1 MKYHEYKKIPNKLRK
16 CRIARGIKPELAAEI
31 LGFKRTSKISSWETG
46 ATMPTL
52 VNAFKLAG
60 LYHVMVDE
68 LFFDLMHETRKEI
81 TAKANVVYSRRG
93 LEAHGQPTQGETPK
107 PFGETPVDK

>member
-1 MKYHEYKKIPNKLRK
+1 MQYSEYKKIPNKLRK
-16 CRIARGIKPELAAEI
+16 CRIAREIKPELAAEI

-46 ATMPTL
+46 ASMPTL

-81 TAKANVVYSRRG
+81 TAKAGEVYSRREI
-93 LEAHGQPTQGETPK
+93 EAHKQPTQVVIPKSFDETL
-107 PFGETPVDK
+107 VDK